1 MIFAAFPSPRLA
13 LSFRL
18 ALFYAAVFLVVG
30 VLMPFWP
37 LWLKE
42 TRGMSAEEIGLLL
55 GAGLWM
61 KVLANPFFA
70 HFADRRPEKRRLLGA
85 LALGALA
92 GFSLFHWAQG
102 FWQLLAVT
110 LVTFSMFTALMPLGE
125 NLTMITSYAHKLDY
139 GRIRLWGSLTFIL
152 ASVGGGVVLV
162 GLPITAVLWLVLGG
176 VALTFLAALQLPE
189 PEATVIGGEI
199 SGATGGESQ
208 TPEAPLKQI
217 LRQPLFLLFL
227 AAAGLIQA
235 SHSAYYGFATL
246 LWREAGFADD
256 VIGALWGTGVMA
268 EVLLFAFSGAV
279 MARVTPPTLLVIAAA
294 AGALRWC
301 VIGATAN
308 PLFLFPIQ
316 TLHALTFGATHL
328 AAMHFIS
335 RTAPPGCSATA
346 QGLYS
351 STAMGGL
358 LGLGVILSG
367 WIFQT
372 TGGGGAFLA
381 MAGLSLAGGGCAWL
395 LRRRQQGGSESLD
408 AASQWRIRRHNGRP
422 LRRGPQ

>member
-1 MIFAAFPSPRLA
+1 MIVAAFPSPRLV

-42 TRGMSAEEIGLLL
+42 TRGMSAEEIGLVL

-70 HFADRRPEKRRLLGA
+70 HFADRRPEKRRLLA
-85 LALGALA
+85 TLALGALA

-102 FWQLLAVT
+102 FWQLLGVT
-110 LVTFSMFTALMPLGE
+110 LITFSMFTALMPLGE

-139 GRIRLWGSLTFIL
+139 GRIRLWGSLTFVL
-152 ASVGGGVVLV
+152 ASAGGGMVLV
-162 GLPITAVLWLVLGG
+162 ELPVAAVLWLVLGG
-176 VALTFLAALQLPE
+176 VALTFFAALQLPD
-189 PEATVIGGEI
+189 PETTGI
-199 SGATGGESQ
+199 GGESQ
-208 TPEAPLKQI
+208 APEAPLRRI
-217 LRQPLFLLFL
+217 LREPLFLIFL

-246 LWREAGFADD
+246 FWREAGFADD
-256 VIGALWGTGVMA
+256 VIGGLWATGVMA
-268 EVLLFAFSGAV
+268 DVLLFAFSGAI
-279 MARVTPPTLLVIAAA
+279 MARVTPTTLLVIAAA
-294 AGALRWC
+294 AGVLRWC
-301 VIGATAN
+301 VIGATTN
-308 PLFLFPIQ
+308 PFVLFPIQ

-328 AAMHFIS
+328 AAMHFIA
-335 RTAPPGCSATA
+335 RATPPGCSATA

-367 WIFQT
+367 RIFEAT
-372 TGGGGAFLA
+372 GGGAFLV
-381 MAGLSLAGGGCAWL
+381 MAGLSLAGGACAWL
-395 LRRRQQGGSESLD
+395 LRRRWRS
-408 AASQWRIRRHNGRP
+408 AALTAP
-422 LRRGPQ
+422 P

>member
-1 MIFAAFPSPRLA
+1 MIVAAFPSPRLA

-37 LWLKE
+37 LWLNE

-70 HFADRRPEKRRLLGA
+70 HFADRRPEKRRLLA
-85 LALGALA
+85 TLALGAMA

-102 FWQLLAVT
+102 FWQLLGVT
-110 LVTFSMFTALMPLGE
+110 LITFSMFTALMPLGE

-139 GRIRLWGSLTFIL
+139 GRIRLWGSLTFVL
-152 ASVGGGVVLV
+152 ASAGGGMVLV
-162 GLPITAVLWLVLGG
+162 ELPVTAVLWLVLGG
-176 VALTFLAALQLPE
+176 VALTFFAALQLPD
-189 PEATVIGGEI
+189 PETTGI
-199 SGATGGESQ
+199 GGESQ
-208 TPEAPLKQI
+208 APEAPLRRI
-217 LRQPLFLLFL
+217 LREPLFLIFL

-235 SHSAYYGFATL
+235 SHSAYYGLATL
-246 LWREAGFADD
+246 FWREAGFADD
-256 VIGALWGTGVMA
+256 VIGGLWATGVMA
-268 EVLLFAFSGAV
+268 EVLLFAFSGAI
-279 MARVTPPTLLVIAAA
+279 MARVTPTTLLVIAAA
-294 AGALRWC
+294 AGVLRWC
-301 VIGATAN
+301 VIGATTN
-308 PLFLFPIQ
+308 PFVLFPIQ

-328 AAMHFIS
+328 AAMHFIA
-335 RTAPPGCSATA
+335 RATPPGCSATA

-367 WIFQT
+367 RIFEAT
-372 TGGGGAFLA
+372 GGGAFLV
-381 MAGLSLAGGGCAWL
+381 MAGLSLAGGACAWL
-395 LRRRQQGGSESLD
+395 LRRRWRS
-408 AASQWRIRRHNGRP
+408 AALTAP
-422 LRRGPQ
+422 P

>member
-1 MIFAAFPSPRLA
+1 MTVAAFPSPCLK

-55 GAGLWM
+55 GVGLWM

-125 NLTMITSYAHKLDY
+125 NLTMIISYAHKLDY

-176 VALTFLAALQLPE
+176 VVLTFLAALQLPD
-189 PEATVIGGEI
+189 PETPGIGGGI
-199 SGATGGESQ
+199 GGDSQ
-208 TPEAPLKQI
+208 APEAPLRRI
-217 LRQPLFLLFL
+217 LREPRFLLFL

-268 EVLLFAFSGAV
+268 EVLLFAFSSTV
-279 MARVTPPTLLVIAAA
+279 MARVTPSTLLMIAAA

-308 PLFLFPIQ
+308 PLLLFPIQ

-328 AAMHFIS
+328 AAMHFIA

-395 LRRRQQGGSESLD
+395 LHRRRQGD
-408 AASQWRIRRHNGRP
+408 NGP
-422 LRRGPQ
+422 LNVVP

>member
-1 MIFAAFPSPRLA
+1 MIVAAFPSPRLV

-37 LWLKE
+37 LWLNE

-70 HFADRRPEKRRLLGA
+70 HFADRRPEKRRLLA
-85 LALGALA
+85 TLALGALA

-102 FWQLLAVT
+102 FWQLLGVT
-110 LVTFSMFTALMPLGE
+110 LITFSMFTALMPLGE

-139 GRIRLWGSLTFIL
+139 GRIRLWGSLTFVL
-152 ASVGGGVVLV
+152 ASAGGGMVLV
-162 GLPITAVLWLVLGG
+162 ELPVTAVLWLVLGG
-176 VALTFLAALQLPE
+176 VALTFFAALQLPD
-189 PEATVIGGEI
+189 PETTGI
-199 SGATGGESQ
+199 GGESQ
-208 TPEAPLKQI
+208 APEAPLRRI
-217 LRQPLFLLFL
+217 LREPLFLIFL

-246 LWREAGFADD
+246 FWREAGFADD
-256 VIGALWGTGVMA
+256 VIGGLWATGVMA
-268 EVLLFAFSGAV
+268 EVLLFAFSGAI
-279 MARVTPPTLLVIAAA
+279 MARVTPTTLLVIAAA
-294 AGALRWC
+294 AGVLRWC
-301 VIGATAN
+301 VIGATTN
-308 PLFLFPIQ
+308 PFVLFPIQ

-328 AAMHFIS
+328 AAMHFIA
-335 RTAPPGCSATA
+335 RATPPGCSATA

-358 LGLGVILSG
+358 LGLGVIL
-367 WIFQT
+367 
-372 TGGGGAFLA
+372 
-381 MAGLSLAGGGCAWL
+381 
-395 LRRRQQGGSESLD
+395 
-408 AASQWRIRRHNGRP
+408 
-422 LRRGPQ
+422 

>member
-1 MIFAAFPSPRLA
+1 MIVAAFPSPRLV

-37 LWLKE
+37 LWLNE

-70 HFADRRPEKRRLLGA
+70 HFADRRPEKRRLLA
-85 LALGALA
+85 TLALGAMA

-102 FWQLLAVT
+102 FWQLLGVT
-110 LVTFSMFTALMPLGE
+110 LITFSMFTALMPLGE

-139 GRIRLWGSLTFIL
+139 GRIRLWGSLTFVL
-152 ASVGGGVVLV
+152 ASAGGGMVLV
-162 GLPITAVLWLVLGG
+162 ELPVTAVLWLVLGG
-176 VALTFLAALQLPE
+176 VALTFFAALQLPD
-189 PEATVIGGEI
+189 PETTGI
-199 SGATGGESQ
+199 GGESQ
-208 TPEAPLKQI
+208 APEAPLRRI
-217 LRQPLFLLFL
+217 LREPLFLIFL

-235 SHSAYYGFATL
+235 SHSAYYGLATL
-246 LWREAGFADD
+246 FWREAGFADD
-256 VIGALWGTGVMA
+256 VIGGLWATGVMA
-268 EVLLFAFSGAV
+268 EVLLFAFSGAI
-279 MARVTPPTLLVIAAA
+279 MARVTPTTLLVIAAA
-294 AGALRWC
+294 AGVLRWC
-301 VIGATAN
+301 VIGATTN
-308 PLFLFPIQ
+308 PFVLFPIQ

-328 AAMHFIS
+328 AAMHFIA
-335 RTAPPGCSATA
+335 RATPPGCSATA

-367 WIFQT
+367 RIFEAT
-372 TGGGGAFLA
+372 GGGAFLV
-381 MAGLSLAGGGCAWL
+381 MAGLSLAGGACAWL
-395 LRRRQQGGSESLD
+395 LRRRWRS
-408 AASQWRIRRHNGRP
+408 AALTAP
-422 LRRGPQ
+422 P

>member
-1 MIFAAFPSPRLA
+1 MIVAAFPSPRLV

-37 LWLKE
+37 LWLNE

-70 HFADRRPEKRRLLGA
+70 HFADRRPEKRRLLA
-85 LALGALA
+85 TLALGALA

-102 FWQLLAVT
+102 FWQLLGVT
-110 LVTFSMFTALMPLGE
+110 LITFSMFTALMPLGE

-139 GRIRLWGSLTFIL
+139 GRIRLWGSLTFVL
-152 ASVGGGVVLV
+152 ASAGGGMVLV
-162 GLPITAVLWLVLGG
+162 ELPVTAVLWLVLGG
-176 VALTFLAALQLPE
+176 VALTFFAALQLPD
-189 PEATVIGGEI
+189 PETTGI
-199 SGATGGESQ
+199 GGESQ
-208 TPEAPLKQI
+208 APEAPLRRI
-217 LRQPLFLLFL
+217 LREPLFLIFL

-235 SHSAYYGFATL
+235 SHSAYYGLATL
-246 LWREAGFADD
+246 FWREAGFADD
-256 VIGALWGTGVMA
+256 VIGGLWATGVMA
-268 EVLLFAFSGAV
+268 EVLLFAFSGAI
-279 MARVTPPTLLVIAAA
+279 MARVTPTTLLVIAAA
-294 AGALRWC
+294 AGVLRWC
-301 VIGATAN
+301 VIGATTN
-308 PLFLFPIQ
+308 PFVLFPIQ

-328 AAMHFIS
+328 AAMHFIA
-335 RTAPPGCSATA
+335 RATPPGCSATA

-367 WIFQT
+367 RIFEAT
-372 TGGGGAFLA
+372 GGGAFLV
-381 MAGLSLAGGGCAWL
+381 MAGLSLAGGACAWL
-395 LRRRQQGGSESLD
+395 LRRRWRS
-408 AASQWRIRRHNGRP
+408 AALTAP
-422 LRRGPQ
+422 P

>member
-1 MIFAAFPSPRLA
+1 MIVTAFPSPRLA

-70 HFADRRPEKRRLLGA
+70 HFADRRPEKRRLLAA

-92 GFSLFHWAQG
+92 GFSLFHWAHG
-102 FWQLLAVT
+102 FWPLLGVT
-110 LVTFSMFTALMPLGE
+110 LLTFSLFTALMPLGE
-125 NLTMITSYAHKLDY
+125 NLTMIISYAHKLDY

-152 ASVGGGVVLV
+152 ASGGGGMVLV
-162 GLPITAVLWLVLGG
+162 GLPLAAVLWLVLGG
-176 VALTFLAALQLPE
+176 VALTFLAALQLPD
-189 PEATVIGGEI
+189 PETPGI
-199 SGATGGESQ
+199 SGAIGGESQ
-208 TPEAPLKQI
+208 APEAPLRRI
-217 LRQPLFLLFL
+217 LREPLFLLFL

-246 LWREAGFADD
+246 LWREAGFGDD
-256 VIGALWGTGVMA
+256 VIGGLWATGVMA

-279 MARVTPPTLLVIAAA
+279 MARVTPTTLLLIA
-294 AGALRWC
+294 AGAGVLRWG
-301 VIGATAN
+301 VIGTTAN
-308 PLFLFPIQ
+308 PLLLFPIQ

-328 AAMHFIS
+328 AAMHFIA
-335 RTAPPGCSATA
+335 RTAPLGCSATA

-367 WIFQT
+367 RIFEAA
-372 TGGGGAFLA
+372 GGGGAFLV
-381 MAGLSLAGGGCAWL
+381 MSGLSLAGGGCAWL
-395 LRRRQQGGSESLD
+395 LHRRWQGGSAPSG
-408 AASQWRIRRHNGRP
+408 AASP
-422 LRRGPQ
+422 

>member
-1 MIFAAFPSPRLA
+1 MIVTAFPSPRLA

-18 ALFYAAVFLVVG
+18 ALFYAAIFLVVG

-70 HFADRRPEKRRLLGA
+70 HFADRRPQKRRLLSA
-85 LALGALA
+85 LALGALV
-92 GFSLFHWAQG
+92 GFSLFHWAHG
-102 FWQLLAVT
+102 FWQLLGVT
-110 LVTFSMFTALMPLGE
+110 LLTFSLFTALMPLGE
-125 NLTMITSYAHKLDY
+125 NLTMIISYAHKLDY
-139 GRIRLWGSLTFIL
+139 GRIRLWGSLTFVL
-152 ASVGGGVVLV
+152 ASGGGGMMLV
-162 GLPITAVLWLVLGG
+162 GLPVAAVLWLVLGG
-176 VALTFLAALQLPE
+176 VALTFLATLQLPD
-189 PEATVIGGEI
+189 PETPGIGGQ
-199 SGATGGESQ
+199 SQ
-208 TPEAPLKQI
+208 TPEAPLRRI
-217 LRQPLFLLFL
+217 LQQPLFLLFL

-246 LWREAGFADD
+246 LWREAGFGDD
-256 VIGALWGTGVMA
+256 VIGGLWATGVMA

-279 MARVTPPTLLVIAAA
+279 MARVTPTTLLLIA
-294 AGALRWC
+294 AGAGVLRWG
-301 VIGATAN
+301 VIGATTN
-308 PLFLFPIQ
+308 LLFLFPIQ

-328 AAMHFIS
+328 AAMHIIV

-381 MAGLSLAGGGCAWL
+381 MSGLSLAGGGCAWL
-395 LRRRQQGGSESLD
+395 LHRRWRDGSGSLN
-408 AASQWRIRRHNGRP
+408 AAS
-422 LRRGPQ
+422 